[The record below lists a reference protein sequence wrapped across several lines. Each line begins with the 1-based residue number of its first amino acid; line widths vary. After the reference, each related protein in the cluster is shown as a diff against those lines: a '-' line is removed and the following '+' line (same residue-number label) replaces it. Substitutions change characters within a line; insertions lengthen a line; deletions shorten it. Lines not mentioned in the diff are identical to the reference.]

1 MAWRPILTTYLALAS
16 TRASVYLRAMSPPEA
31 SVLNVSSV
39 VHSDPE
45 ILGGTPV
52 FVGTRV
58 PLQNL
63 MDYLAAGD
71 SLDEFLEQF
80 PSVSR
85 EQAQAALELARE
97 VLETSARTAR

>member
-1 MAWRPILTTYLALAS
+1 MVAVS
-16 TRASVYLRAMSPPEA
+16 T
-31 SVLNVSSV
+31 V

-63 MDYLAAGD
+63 IDYLAAGD
-71 SLDEFLEQF
+71 SLAEFLDQF
-80 PSVSR
+80 PSVTR
-85 EQAQAALELARE
+85 EQAQAALELARDA
-97 VLETSARTAR
+97 LETSARSAR

>member
-1 MAWRPILTTYLALAS
+1 MPQ
-16 TRASVYLRAMSPPEA
+16 
-31 SVLNVSSV
+31 VSMV
-39 VHSDPE
+39 VHSDPD

-63 MDYLAAGD
+63 IDYLAAGD
-71 SLDEFLEQF
+71 TLDEFLDQF

-97 VLETSARTAR
+97 VLEERARSAR

>member
-1 MAWRPILTTYLALAS
+1 MPQVTT
-16 TRASVYLRAMSPPEA
+16 
-31 SVLNVSSV
+31 V

-63 MDYLAAGD
+63 IDYLAAGD
-71 SLDEFLEQF
+71 SLDEFLDQF

-97 VLETSARTAR
+97 VLEERARSAR